1 VSRTATAASPL
12 IRTSDS
18 PPFLLFNTTGR
29 APAVVVCDHAS
40 RAIPAALENLGLPDA
55 ALERHIAWDIGASEL
70 ARSLALRLDV
80 PAVLAGFSR
89 LVIDCNRRLNDPT
102 LIVAESDGQA
112 IPGNM
117 GITDAERAERI
128 RACHDPYHGAI
139 DARLGVFRQAQV
151 IPALISIHSFTP
163 VFGGKQRPWHVGV
176 LWDTDGRMAQPMLEA
191 LRAVPGLCVGD
202 NLPYSGRH
210 PADYTVDRH
219 AESAGLPH
227 LCLEV
232 RQDQLATR
240 AGVERWTEIIS
251 GPVRKLIDNK
261 ELHAHLHA

>member
-1 VSRTATAASPL
+1 
-12 IRTSDS
+12 
-18 PPFLLFNTTGR
+18 
-29 APAVVVCDHAS
+29 
-40 RAIPAALENLGLPDA
+40 
-55 ALERHIAWDIGASEL
+55 
-70 ARSLALRLDV
+70 
-80 PAVLAGFSR
+80 
-89 LVIDCNRRLNDPT
+89 
-102 LIVAESDGQA
+102 
-112 IPGNM
+112 
-117 GITDAERAERI
+117 
-128 RACHDPYHGAI
+128 
-139 DARLGVFRQAQV
+139 
-151 IPALISIHSFTP
+151 
-163 VFGGKQRPWHVGV
+163 
-176 LWDTDGRMAQPMLEA
+176 MLEA

-240 AGVERWTEIIS
+240 AGIERWTEIIS